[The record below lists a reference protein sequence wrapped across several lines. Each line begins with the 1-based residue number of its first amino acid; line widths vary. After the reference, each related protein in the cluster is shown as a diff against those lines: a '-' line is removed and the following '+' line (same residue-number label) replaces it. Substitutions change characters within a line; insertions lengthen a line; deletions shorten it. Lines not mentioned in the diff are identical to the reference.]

1 MNKMAKIL
9 DMQFIRYINLLE
21 KVSGVSTT
29 NCFMYN
35 NTLYFAVPK
44 SKFQK
49 AVGPRGANVK
59 KISETLRKKIKI
71 IEMPSTDVGIKKFV
85 LDLISPIEVNSI
97 EVKDGELII
106 SAVMQSRAMII
117 GRDRAREKEMI
128 EILNKLF
135 GITSVKISQ

>member
-1 MNKMAKIL
+1 MAKIL

-59 KISETLRKKIKI
+59 K
-71 IEMPSTDVGIKKFV
+71 
-85 LDLISPIEVNSI
+85 N
-97 EVKDGELII
+97 
-106 SAVMQSRAMII
+106 
-117 GRDRAREKEMI
+117 
-128 EILNKLF
+128 
-135 GITSVKISQ
+135 